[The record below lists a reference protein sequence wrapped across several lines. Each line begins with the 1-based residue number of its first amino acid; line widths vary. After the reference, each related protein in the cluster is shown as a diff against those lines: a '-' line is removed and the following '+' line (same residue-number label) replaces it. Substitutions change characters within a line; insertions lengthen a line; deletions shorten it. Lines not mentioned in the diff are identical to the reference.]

1 MGCKILLVT
10 ALLVGI
16 ASQSSA
22 TRSLHADHVS
32 EKKYGGGGYGGGGGG
47 YGGGGSGGGY
57 GGGSGGG
64 GGGYGGGSGGGGG
77 GGGGYSPTP
86 TPSTGFTGTCDYW
99 KNHPDQIISCIGSLG
114 SIVGSFGD
122 VCGSFFGG
130 KLQTLKDALCNKRS
144 DCYGD
149 LLREG
154 AAAYI
159 NSVAAK
165 KAKFAYTTQH
175 VQDSILIG
183 LTSKAAAIE
192 QAAMFKKAN
201 LACHY

>member
-1 MGCKILLVT
+1 MDQRRYSME
-10 ALLVGI
+10 
-16 ASQSSA
+16 ASELPLSRGKSEI
-22 TRSLHADHVS
+22 TR
-32 EKKYGGGGYGGGGGG
+32 
-47 YGGGGSGGGY
+47 
-57 GGGSGGG
+57 
-64 GGGYGGGSGGGGG
+64 
-77 GGGGYSPTP
+77 
-86 TPSTGFTGTCDYW
+86 PSKQQCYW

-122 VCGSFFGG
+122 VCGTFFGG

-175 VQDSILIG
+175 VKDCILIG